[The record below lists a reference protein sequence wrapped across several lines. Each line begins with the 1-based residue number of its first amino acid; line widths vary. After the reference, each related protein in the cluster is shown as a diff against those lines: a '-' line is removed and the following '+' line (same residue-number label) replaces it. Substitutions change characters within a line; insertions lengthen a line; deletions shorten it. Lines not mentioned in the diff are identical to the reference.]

1 MKKLLIAAVVAAI
14 SSGALAADLKPYIEG
29 SFGRVNPDNID
40 SKNYSGSLGG
50 STLNAQIKQDYDSGN
65 AYGGEVGFKNVGI
78 PNLRIGASYSRAE
91 IDLNQLS
98 FLLVDGTTT
107 FVNQAG
113 ATVASLNANGQIDFN
128 RGGISGSAT
137 GTLVNNAGN
146 TVTLSE
152 SGSYTNAELD
162 SGFVTEKNNILNGLK
177 KNIKLYM
184 VNTYYDFTNSTP
196 FTPYVGFGLGMADI
210 NATKDKEFAYS
221 AIAGAKYNFNPN
233 FYLGMKG
240 SFTRVNAP
248 TSTALGAEI
257 GLEDI
262 DLKRADA
269 VIGYEF

>member
-1 MKKLLIAAVVAAI
+1 MKKILIAATLT
-14 SSGALAADLKPYIEG
+14 SLSTLALAADLKPYIEG
-29 SFGRVNPDNID
+29 SIGRVNPDTVD
-40 SKNYSGSLGG
+40 SKSYSGSLDG
-50 STLNAQIKQDYDSGN
+50 SSVNAKLKFDYDSDN
-65 AYGGEVGFKNVGI
+65 VYGGEVGFKNVGI

-98 FLLVDGTTT
+98 LLTNGTTT
-107 FVNQAG
+107 LVNDVG
-113 ATVASLNANGQIDFN
+113 ATAGTLNANGQIDLN
-128 RGGISGSAT
+128 RGGVSGSGTASIVDIDGNTQSISGSF
-137 GTLVNNAGN
+137 
-146 TVTLSE
+146 
-152 SGSYTNAELD
+152 SYTNAQIP

-177 KNIKLYM
+177 KTIKLYM

>member
-1 MKKLLIAAVVAAI
+1 MKKILIAATLT
-14 SSGALAADLKPYIEG
+14 SLSTLALAADLKPYIEG
-29 SFGRVNPDNID
+29 SIGRVNPDTVD
-40 SKNYSGSLGG
+40 SKSYSGSLDG
-50 STLNAQIKQDYDSGN
+50 SSVNAKLKFDYDSDN
-65 AYGGEVGFKNVGI
+65 VYGGEVGFKNVVI

-98 FLLVDGTTT
+98 FNVNDTTT
-107 FVNQAG
+107 FVDNVGAPAG
-113 ATVASLNANGQIDFN
+113 SLFPGQIDLN
-128 RGGISGSAT
+128 RGGVSGSGTASIVDIDGNTQSISGPFSF
-137 GTLVNNAGN
+137 
-146 TVTLSE
+146 
-152 SGSYTNAELD
+152 TNAQIP

-177 KNIKLYM
+177 KTIKLYM

>member
-14 SSGALAADLKPYIEG
+14 SSGAFAADLKPYIEG
-29 SFGRVNPDNID
+29 SIGRLNPDNID
-40 SKNYSGSLGG
+40 SKNYSGSLDG
-50 STLNAQIKQDYDSGN
+50 STLNAKLKLDYDSGN

-98 FLLVDGTTT
+98 LLVNGTTT
-107 FVNQAG
+107 LVNDVG
-113 ATVASLNANGQIDFN
+113 STVGSLNANAQIDLN
-128 RGGISGSAT
+128 RGGISASGT
-137 GTLVNNAGN
+137 GTVVDSVGN
-146 TVTLSE
+146 TDTLSG
-152 SGSYTNAELD
+152 SISYTNAELN
-162 SGFVTEKNNILNGLK
+162 SGFVTEKNTILNGLK
-177 KNIKLYM
+177 KTIKLYM

>member
-14 SSGALAADLKPYIEG
+14 SSGAFAADLKPYIEG
-29 SFGRVNPDNID
+29 SIGRLNPDNID
-40 SKNYSGSLGG
+40 SKNYSGSLDG
-50 STLNAQIKQDYDSGN
+50 STLNAKLKLDYDSGN

-98 FLLVDGTTT
+98 LLANGTTT
-107 FVNQAG
+107 LVNDVG
-113 ATVASLNANGQIDFN
+113 STVGSLNANAQIDLN
-128 RGGISGSAT
+128 RGGISASGT
-137 GTLVNNAGN
+137 GTLAVDNAGN
-146 TVTLSE
+146 TFT
-152 SGSYTNAELD
+152 SGSISYTNAELN
-162 SGFVTEKNNILNGLK
+162 SGFVTEKNTILNGLK
-177 KNIKLYM
+177 KTIKLYM

>member
-1 MKKLLIAAVVAAI
+1 MKKILIAATLT
-14 SSGALAADLKPYIEG
+14 SLSTLALAADLKPYIEG
-29 SFGRVNPDNID
+29 SIGRVNPDTVD
-40 SKNYSGSLGG
+40 SKSYSGSLDG
-50 STLNAQIKQDYDSGN
+50 SSVNAKLKFDYDSDN
-65 AYGGEVGFKNVGI
+65 VYGGEVGFKNVGI

-98 FLLVDGTTT
+98 LLTNGTTT
-107 FVNQAG
+107 FVDNVG
-113 ATVASLNANGQIDFN
+113 ATAGTLNANGQIDLN
-128 RGGISGSAT
+128 RGGISGS
-137 GTLVNNAGN
+137 GTASIVDIDSNIQ
-146 TVTLSE
+146 E
-152 SGSYTNAELD
+152 ISGSFSYTNAQIP

-177 KNIKLYM
+177 KTIKLYM

>member
-14 SSGALAADLKPYIEG
+14 SSGAFAADLKPYIEG
-29 SFGRVNPDNID
+29 SIGRVNPDTVD
-40 SKNYSGSLGG
+40 SKSYSGSLDG
-50 STLNAQIKQDYDSGN
+50 SSVNAKLKFDYDSDN
-65 AYGGEVGFKNVGI
+65 VYGGEVGFKNVGI

-98 FLLVDGTTT
+98 LLANGTTT
-107 FVNQAG
+107 FVDNVG
-113 ATVASLNANGQIDFN
+113 ATAGSLNANGQIDLN
-128 RGGISGSAT
+128 RGGISGSGT
-137 GTLVNNAGN
+137 GTVVDIDGN
-146 TVTLSE
+146 TASI
-152 SGSYTNAELD
+152 SGSFSYTNAQIQ